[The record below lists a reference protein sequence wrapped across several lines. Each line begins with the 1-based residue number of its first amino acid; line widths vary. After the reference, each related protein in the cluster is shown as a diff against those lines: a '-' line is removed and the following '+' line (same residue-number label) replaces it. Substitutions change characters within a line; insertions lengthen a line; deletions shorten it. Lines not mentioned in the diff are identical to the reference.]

1 MELASHDLLTVPTT
15 SLHARRPKT
24 PQHPVCYIPRPDKTR
39 INFTLSYSDPDSEA
53 MYYYTAYVLDL
64 ESRL

>member
-1 MELASHDLLTVPTT
+1 MSVP
-15 SLHARRPKT
+15 H
-24 PQHPVCYIPRPDKTR
+24 PQVCYIPRPNKTR

>member
-1 MELASHDLLTVPTT
+1 MAMVSRQLE
-15 SLHARRPKT
+15 R
-24 PQHPVCYIPRPDKTR
+24 CYIPRPDKTR